1 MATSVQTRYNHL
13 LRIHGLTLI
22 LGLIVQYILGMIT
35 NLFVTFPDTT
45 IEGKLW
51 EYAWSQISEASH
63 IILGL
68 LLFIGALVLLIRALR
83 YKNRT
88 WTIAASTGLGGI
100 LLAIYGGVRFIP
112 TQNDPYSLVMSIA
125 FIVALLALVWGF
137 YASKE
142 QP

>member
-1 MATSVQTRYNHL
+1 MATSVQTRSNHL
-13 LRIHGLTLI
+13 LRIHGMTLI
-22 LGLIVQYILGMIT
+22 LGLIVQYILGMFT

-51 EYAWSQISEASH
+51 EYAWTQASEATH

-68 LLFIGALVLLIRALR
+68 LLFIGTLVLLIRAR
-83 YKNRT
+83 IYKNRT
-88 WTIAASTGLGGI
+88 WTIAASTGLAGI
-100 LLAIYGGVRFIP
+100 LLAIFGGVRFIP
-112 TQNDPYSLVMSIA
+112 TQNDPYSLMMSIA

-137 YASKE
+137 YFSKE